1 MAQENRPRATNA
13 EPAKDVSAGSVKSAS
28 SVSRPGVDLL
38 TMTDRERECHLSGY
52 LSGVL
57 AGIDLGRE
65 QMDKELAAI
74 QHRAFGIVQAM
85 AKLAPWHEAQQAR
98 HQHQEKAAERH
109 RAAGQPWPLEV
120 AS

>member
-1 MAQENRPRATNA
+1 MRGNTL
-13 EPAKDVSAGSVKSAS
+13 SANDSI
-28 SVSRPGVDLL
+28 RTGVDLL

-65 QMDKELAAI
+65 QMDNELAAI
-74 QHRAFGIVQAM
+74 QHRAFGIVQRM
-85 AKLAPWHEAQQAR
+85 AKLSPWAEAQRIR
-98 HQHQEKAAERH
+98 HQHQEQAAEHH
-109 RAAGQPWPLEV
+109 RAVGQPWPFEV

>member
-1 MAQENRPRATNA
+1 MT
-13 EPAKDVSAGSVKSAS
+13 
-28 SVSRPGVDLL
+28 VDLL
-38 TMTDRERECHLSGY
+38 NMTDRERECHLSGY

-74 QHRAFGIVQAM
+74 QHRAFGIVQRM
-85 AKLAPWHEAQQAR
+85 AKLAPWHEAQEAR
-98 HQHQEKAAERH
+98 HQHQEKAAEHH